1 MSWSSNRTRKRPRKK
16 SSCLKSI
23 GWLMRRVAVWQTL
36 HGWRQPWMM
45 PEEAARFL
53 AKRWKWM
60 ECEALKE
67 FAYDTSKRWHE

>member
-1 MSWSSNRTRKRPRKK
+1 
-16 SSCLKSI
+16 
-23 GWLMRRVAVWQTL
+23 MRRVAVWQTL

-53 AKRWKWM
+53 AKPWKWM
-60 ECEALKE
+60 ECEARKE